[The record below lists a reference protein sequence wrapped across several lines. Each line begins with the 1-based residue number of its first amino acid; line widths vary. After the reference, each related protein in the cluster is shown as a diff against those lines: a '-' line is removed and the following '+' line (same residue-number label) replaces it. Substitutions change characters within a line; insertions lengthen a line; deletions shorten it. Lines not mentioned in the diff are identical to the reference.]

1 MAVIQRPEAVGDI
14 QEILQKIGYETGGR
28 DGVWG
33 RDTSAGFNHF
43 VHDVQAHV
51 FPDQPDQRDGLYGAR
66 THEAVQGQLEQMY
79 GDRLSA
85 EEIQRLTAALGEMT
99 VKVDP
104 NGNPAELGRPL
115 INRLH
120 TPTPLADFE
129 SKITPR
135 PAEVVAEP
143 EAAPEVTVEEPVVAQ
158 PLPVVTQPEPETQP
172 EYEEVVVNGQP
183 VIAMPEA
190 EPQPVQPIEA
200 AFAGGLSDA
209 EIVADA
215 EALTRRAAESLRYG
229 ATSGLGGTDNGQ
241 MMALGRIADAG
252 GDPLLTAQAST
263 RVMGDVI
270 ANLDSQQRN
279 LVAGNAQLADLVRAA
294 HPDVGDTPEAVVAK
308 LREPG
313 VAAALLGGNAADG
326 NMTGENALVREFID
340 MERERLGA
348 VRVQGVMSA
357 EQARLEAVAAGVDVT
372 AEPVTPPMPEE
383 MLDQMAD
390 IERQQAELMRVNFL
404 TGETGASDALVAE
417 RIANMRDPV
426 KFERLRDHLLETGN
440 TGGVAALDQFK
451 ALEETRRGIQAS
463 FEGAVPP
470 ADAGADAAP
479 LSADQRITQAFEAA
493 SAVPVNPELQA
504 ALERKAAEM
513 RAGLTAGPQ

>member
-14 QEILQKIGYETGGR
+14 QEILDKLGYETGDA
-28 DGVWG
+28 DGMWG
-33 RDTSAGFNHF
+33 KDTSAGFNHF
-43 VHDVQAHV
+43 VHDVQGHV
-51 FPDQPDQRDGLYGAR
+51 FADQPEQRDGLYGAR

-85 EEIQRLTAALGEMT
+85 EEIQRLSTALGQMT
-99 VKVDP
+99 ERVDP

-143 EAAPEVTVEEPVVAQ
+143 VTAPEVVVEEPVVAQ
-158 PLPVVTQPEPETQP
+158 PLPVLTQTEPETQP

-183 VIAMPEA
+183 VIAMPQA

-200 AFAGGLSDA
+200 AFAVGLSDA
-209 EIVADA
+209 DIVADA

-229 ATSGLGGTDNGQ
+229 SSSGLGGTDNGQ

-263 RVMGDVI
+263 QVLGDVV
-270 ANLDSQQRN
+270 ANLDLQQRN

-294 HPDVGDTPEAVVAK
+294 HPDVGNTPEAVVAK

-313 VAAALLGGNAADG
+313 VAAALLAGNATDG
-326 NMTGENALVREFID
+326 NMTGERALITEFVD

-348 VRVQGVMSA
+348 VRVQGVMTA

-372 AEPVTPPMPEE
+372 AEPATPPMPEE
-383 MLDQMAD
+383 MLDRMAD
-390 IERQQAELMRVNFL
+390 IERQQGELMRVNFL
-404 TGETGASDALVAE
+404 TGEGGASDTLVAE

-426 KFERLRDHLLETGN
+426 KFERLRDHLVETGN
-440 TGGVAALDQFK
+440 TEGVTALDQFR
-451 ALEETRRGIQAS
+451 ALEDTRRGIQAS
-463 FEGAVPP
+463 FEGAVPS
-470 ADAGADAAP
+470 ADVRTDVAP
-479 LSADQRITQAFEAA
+479 LSADQRISQAFEAA

-513 RAGLTAGPQ
+513 RAGMGSGPQ